1 MVTLEVLVNLRD
13 FKSRPGSGSSRELAF
28 EPKASAPEPSPRT
41 KPQFGTTV
49 FAKIQN
55 LSLPPPWE
63 KRNSQCHP
71 KVNALR
77 PMLRRVPRLKNPR
90 KKTESAQ
97 PNQPSNHG
105 SSPPPR
111 QTLNSSTKSETK
123 KRDQRPET
131 RDQRPE
137 TRDQRP
143 ETRDQRPETRDQR
156 PECGVSLSE
165 PGKTGKALTGMAA
178 GKPDKNPQVP
188 TSFRPSDLRLL
199 HFNFQLSTFSF
210 FFRPP
215 CPAI

>member
-1 MVTLEVLVNLRD
+1 VFLAALAEEAREMVTLEVLVNLRD

-143 ETRDQRPETRDQR
+143 E
-156 PECGVSLSE
+156 CGVSLSE

-210 FFRPP
+210 FFRHP